1 MALGITEWTIL
12 LITIAFGILVILFT
26 IQMIRY
32 HKTAWSFLISLTF
45 GFLAGL
51 VAIINEL
58 FFSIYT
64 NISNFFQSLHLNL
77 YGLHFFFFYIFFE
90 QLISKKLNSIRLS
103 IMTGFLIIQTIGLWQ
118 VFYCR
123 VNSLNADIAWVLADI
138 GYWTPA
144 LFVYLGMGSVIYIK
158 TYIYTKE
165 KMPIILFVALVFVS
179 FGFIIS
185 LLNDMYFIL
194 NVFTISIPK
203 PDLINDLSNYA
214 NIFPFI
220 GIIMFVITYLSNIN
234 YLYRLPNDNYLLMVL
249 EKSGTPLYS
258 VRFKTRKKI
267 NVEEVLLSGMIS
279 AINNVFKEIFKE
291 ETAISEISSKRL
303 SILMETG
310 EKTVALLITDKVT
323 YFLDKALIL
332 FLKNFELKFQKEIKN
347 DVRDL
352 MVFEKATELLAPI
365 FPFFIIEKVSE

>member
-1 MALGITEWTIL
+1 
-12 LITIAFGILVILFT
+12 
-26 IQMIRY
+26 
-32 HKTAWSFLISLTF
+32 
-45 GFLAGL
+45 
-51 VAIINEL
+51 
-58 FFSIYT
+58 
-64 NISNFFQSLHLNL
+64 
-77 YGLHFFFFYIFFE
+77 
-90 QLISKKLNSIRLS
+90 
-103 IMTGFLIIQTIGLWQ
+103 
-118 VFYCR
+118 
-123 VNSLNADIAWVLADI
+123 
-138 GYWTPA
+138 
-144 LFVYLGMGSVIYIK
+144 MGSVIYIK